1 MDLPIMENNT
11 KTQKSKSNQ
20 SSAKTTVKMYKNY
33 QDFMYKHQLG
43 SDDTREI
50 TNTRITGGKYHIP
63 DEEYQTF
70 LNLYFN
76 DIVSKKANEFLTEKQ
91 REKDGP
97 IVVDVDL
104 RYDISVTEKLYKKTH
119 IDDLIYLYLK
129 ELKKIYQFENQL
141 KFSVFVFEKKNVNRL
156 IDKNITKD
164 GIHLIFGIQ
173 CDHTTQSILRERIV
187 DKIQEV
193 WGDLEIKNTWED
205 VFDKGISEGRV
216 NWQLYGSRKPDH
228 EDYKLTQHY
237 EFQYDI
243 SDDELLKTELH
254 VKNFNFQK
262 DLNKLSVR
270 YNEHPCLNFNAE
282 FISIHENHKMKEKT
296 KSTNVKIKNL
306 IKISGGRNQNSV
318 ENILNIKNKDD
329 LDQAVEE
336 FLENIS
342 PTDYELKEAYDYT
355 MALPESYYGVGSYN
369 KWIKVGL
376 ALNNV
381 SKNLLIVWIAF
392 SSKYEHF
399 DYGFINDMCNKW
411 ASFQSRN
418 SEGLTFRSIM
428 YWAKSEAGEQYEKIR
443 ASSIDFYIEQTLK
456 SITSNSDG
464 KSSKCIGCGDSDIAF
479 ILKQLYKDQFICAS
493 IKSDKW
499 YRFSKHRWVED
510 ECGTTLRRHI
520 SEELRAIY
528 RNKLD
533 ELLMKLTDR
542 DIDEETKKK
551 IELRVGVLSEIVT
564 KLARTTDKDHI
575 LKEAKELFFDKDI
588 KFLDLLDSNPYLL
601 CFENG
606 VLDIK
611 ENIFRP
617 GRAEDY
623 ISKST
628 NINYKK
634 IDKVRDDKI
643 INEINDFMAKLFPS
657 EQLRKYMWEHLA
669 STLVGTIPNQTFN
682 MYIGGGENGKSVLTD
697 LMSQVLGDYKCDA
710 PLSLITQSRQKLGQ
724 ANPDVVALKGVR
736 YAVMQEPSKGDKI
749 NDGAMK
755 ELTSGVEPLKGRNL
769 FCMPIS
775 FIPQFKLVICSNNF
789 LEIKTQDHG
798 AWRRIR
804 VVDFVSLFT
813 DNPVQ
818 GDKEKPHQFKIDRK
832 LKEKFPEW
840 KEVFIALLS
849 EIVLR
854 TQGNVEDC
862 AMVMES
868 SKKYR
873 EREDH
878 IAEFMRDKIV
888 MDVNG
893 KITKTEATNEFN
905 IWYSSTYGKGAPST
919 KEVHEYLDKKLGKFS
934 SKHGAWVGARI
945 RYEHDEIVDID
956 ESDDDN
962 DITEDDL

>member
-1 MDLPIMENNT
+1 MDLPIIENNT
-11 KTQKSKSNQ
+11 KTIKSKS
-20 SSAKTTVKMYKNY
+20 AKMNTKIYKNY

-43 SDDTREI
+43 SDDTKEI

-97 IVVDVDL
+97 IVVDIDL
-104 RYDISVTEKLYKKTH
+104 RYDISVTEKLYGKTH
-119 IDDLIYLYLK
+119 VDDLIYLYLE
-129 ELKKIYQFENQL
+129 ELKNIYQLEEQF
-141 KFSVFVFEKKNVNRL
+141 KFPVFVFEKKNVNRL
-156 IDKNITKD
+156 LDKNITKD
-164 GIHLIFGIQ
+164 GIHLIIGIQ
-173 CDHTTQSILRERIV
+173 SDRITQIILRE
-187 DKIQEV
+187 KIIGKIKEI

-216 NWQLYGSRKPDH
+216 NWQLYGSRKPEH
-228 EDYKLTQHY
+228 EDYKLTQHF
-237 EFQYDI
+237 EFQYNI
-243 SDDELLKTELH
+243 SDDELLKTEFH
-254 VKNFNFQK
+254 AKNFNYQK

-270 YNEHPCLNFNAE
+270 YTEHPCLNYNAE
-282 FISIHENHKMKEKT
+282 FIQIHDSYKAKEKIKT
-296 KSTNVKIKNL
+296 TNVKIKNL
-306 IKISGGRNQNSV
+306 IKVSGVKNQNSV
-318 ENILNIKNKDD
+318 ENVLNIKNKED

-336 FLENIS
+336 FLDNIG
-342 PTDYELKEAYDYT
+342 PTDYEIKETYEYT
-355 MALPESYYGVGSYN
+355 MALPESYYGLGSYN

-376 ALNNV
+376 ALNNINK
-381 SKNLLIVWIAF
+381 SLLLVWIAF
-392 SSKYEHF
+392 SSKYEDF
-399 DYGFINDMCNKW
+399 DYGFIPEMCNKW

-428 YWAKSEAGEQYEKIR
+428 YWAKSDAEEQYNKIR
-443 ASSIDFYIEQTLK
+443 VFSIDYHIEQTLK
-456 SITSNSDG
+456 SNNG

-493 IKSDKW
+493 IRTDKW
-499 YRFSKHRWVED
+499 YRFAKHRWVED

-533 ELLMKLTDR
+533 ESIMKLADR
-542 DIDEETKKK
+542 DIDDETKEK
-551 IELRVGVLSEIVT
+551 IKPRVDVLNEIVT

-575 LKEAKELFFDKDI
+575 LKEARELFFDKNI

-611 ENIFRP
+611 EGNFRP
-617 GRAEDY
+617 GRSEDY

-628 NINYKK
+628 NINYVKL
-634 IDKVRDDKI
+634 DMGVRDKKTID
-643 INEINDFMAKLFPS
+643 EINDFMAKLFPS

-697 LMSQVLGDYKCDA
+697 LMSHVLGDYKCDA

-736 YAVMQEPSKGDKI
+736 YAVMQEPSKGDRI

-769 FCMPIS
+769 FSAPIS

-813 DNPVQ
+813 DNPVE
-818 GDKEKPHQFKIDRK
+818 GDKEKPYQFKIDRK

-840 KEVFIALLS
+840 KEIFMALLAD
-849 EIVLR
+849 IVLK
-854 TQGNVEDC
+854 TQGNVTDC
-862 AMVMES
+862 EMVMES

-878 IAEFMRDKIV
+878 IAEFIRDKIV

-905 IWYSSTYGKGAPST
+905 IWYSGTYGKGAPST
-919 KEVHEYLDKKLGKFS
+919 KEVHEYLDKKLGKFQT
-934 SKHGAWVGARI
+934 KHGAWIGARI
-945 RYEHDEIVDID
+945 RYEHDELVDID
-956 ESDDDN
+956 ESDDD
-962 DITEDDL
+962 ITEDDL